1 MPPRFR
7 PKPDPNDI
15 DDPSVRSPFKI
26 NTESET
32 ASPIVSAPELVF
44 HGLDGNECETFVGAI
59 QKTAYDKGK
68 DEDHAWMLRWA
79 KSCLRSK
86 ALRWYAKLDPSRRR
100 DWDMFVKAMF
110 EAYPPVG
117 AEPVDGGVET
127 PV

>member
-1 MPPRFR
+1 MDFFSNA
-7 PKPDPNDI
+7 KPVPDKFDG
-15 DDPSVRSPFKI
+15 PSTRTAPKI
-26 NTESET
+26 NTESAT
-32 ASPIVSAPELVF
+32 VPPTSPVPELLF
-44 HGLDGNECETFVGAI
+44 HGLDGNECETFVGTI

-86 ALRWYAKLDPSRRR
+86 ALRWYAKLDSSRRR
-100 DWDMFVKAMF
+100 DWDMFVKAML